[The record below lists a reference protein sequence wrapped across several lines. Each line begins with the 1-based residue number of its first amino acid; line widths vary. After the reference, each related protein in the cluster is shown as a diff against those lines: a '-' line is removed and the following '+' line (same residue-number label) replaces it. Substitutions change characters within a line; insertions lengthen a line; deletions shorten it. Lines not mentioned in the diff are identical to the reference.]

1 MSIRYTY
8 SVVASARPRSTGALD
23 SAAAPAP
30 QAAAA
35 QTRIMDTS
43 QFKSYHDGTVERVR
57 IGAQTDGSF
66 GIKIYNSAGA
76 LVHTYTT
83 T

>member
-1 MSIRYTY
+1 MASIRYSY
-8 SVVASARPRSTGALD
+8 EVVASPRRTTGALNSVAAP
-23 SAAAPAP
+23 SAAAQ
-30 QAAAA
+30 QAATV
-35 QTRIMDTS
+35 QMDTS

-57 IGAQTDGSF
+57 IGAQTDLSF

-83 T
+83 A